1 LQLIAEFFEIDDLY
15 VLCTKPPAC
24 VLFRQENSKHPG
36 FEDLETK
43 VFPVFPIER
52 SITIK
57 RYSVRR
63 KQVPACPA
71 FSLTDYK
78 VQGSTLKTAVLD
90 LKDDPTA
97 KGQDPHKKFTT
108 INVQLS
114 RLQSSHGQYLLEKID
129 MKDLRFRPHNG
140 LLVEMERLH
149 KLEEETM
156 RAWARQ

>member
-1 LQLIAEFFEIDDLY
+1 M
-15 VLCTKPPAC
+15 CTKPPAC
-24 VLFRQENSKHPG
+24 VLFRQDNSKHPG
-36 FEDLETK
+36 FEDLEAK
-43 VFPVFPIER
+43 LFPVFPIER

-78 VQGSTLKTAVLD
+78 VQGSTLKTGVID

-97 KGQDPHKKFTT
+97 KGQDAHKKFCS

-114 RLQSSHGQYLLEKID
+114 RFQSLDGLHLLQEID
-129 MKDLRFRPHNG
+129 MKDLRFRPHHG
-140 LLVEMERLH
+140 LLAEMERLH
-149 KLEEETM
+149 KLEAETI
-156 RAWARQ
+156 RAWPQ